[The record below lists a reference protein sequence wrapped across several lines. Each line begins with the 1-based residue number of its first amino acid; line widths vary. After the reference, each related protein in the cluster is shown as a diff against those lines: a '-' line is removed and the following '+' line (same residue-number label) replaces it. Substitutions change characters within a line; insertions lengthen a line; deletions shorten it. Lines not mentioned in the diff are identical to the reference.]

1 MSFFIVGKKPYEDF
15 YRSGVVL
22 SGRGYTTLSLLQSAS
37 ALTAVRQSCLM
48 VSPDMSFRRERMSYV
63 SRGISITTPFVG
75 FRGAAVM
82 GGMAVLLRS
91 TAWTEGVV
99 SGA

>member
-1 MSFFIVGKKPYEDF
+1 MSLFIVGKKLYEDF
-15 YRSGVVL
+15 YRSGVVV
-22 SGRGYTTLSLLQSAS
+22 SGQGYTTLSLLQSAR

-48 VSPDMSFRRERMSYV
+48 VSPDMSFRRESVSYV
-63 SRGISITTPFVG
+63 SRGISMTTPFVAL
-75 FRGAAVM
+75 RGVAVM
-82 GGMAVLLRS
+82 GGMAVLLMS

>member
-1 MSFFIVGKKPYEDF
+1 MSLFIVGKKLYEDF
-15 YRSGVVL
+15 YRSGAVL
-22 SGRGYTTLSLLQSAS
+22 SGRSYTTLSLLQSAS

-48 VSPDMSFRRERMSYV
+48 VSPDMSFRRESMSYV
-63 SRGISITTPFVG
+63 SRGISMTTPFVDL
-75 FRGAAVM
+75 RGTAVM
-82 GGMAVLLRS
+82 GGMAVLLMS

>member
-1 MSFFIVGKKPYEDF
+1 MYSQCYM
-15 YRSGVVL
+15 
-22 SGRGYTTLSLLQSAS
+22 TLSLLQSAR

-63 SRGISITTPFVG
+63 SRGISMTTPFVG

-82 GGMAVLLRS
+82 GGMADLLRS
-91 TAWTEGVV
+91 TDWTEGVA

>member
-1 MSFFIVGKKPYEDF
+1 MSLFIEGKKHYEGF
-15 YRSGVVL
+15 YRSGAVMF
-22 SGRGYTTLSLLQSAS
+22 GQGCMTLSLLQSAR

-63 SRGISITTPFVG
+63 SRGISMTTPLVDL
-75 FRGAAVM
+75 RGVAVM
-82 GGMAVLLRS
+82 GGMAVLSMS
-91 TAWTEGVV
+91 TAWVDEVV

>member
-1 MSFFIVGKKPYEDF
+1 MSLFIVGKKPYEDF

-22 SGRGYTTLSLLQSAS
+22 YSQGYITLSLLQSAS

-48 VSPDMSFRRERMSYV
+48 VSPDMSFRRESMSYV
-63 SRGISITTPFVG
+63 SRGISMTTPFVAL
-75 FRGAAVM
+75 RGVAVM
-82 GGMAVLLRS
+82 GGMAVLLMS

>member
-1 MSFFIVGKKPYEDF
+1 MRIFIVGKKHYEDF

-22 SGRGYTTLSLLQSAS
+22 SGRIYTTLSLLQSAR

-48 VSPDMSFRRERMSYV
+48 VSPDMSFRRESMSYV
-63 SRGISITTPFVG
+63 SRGISMTTPFVDL
-75 FRGAAVM
+75 RGTAVM

-99 SGA
+99 SGT

>member
-1 MSFFIVGKKPYEDF
+1 MRIFVVGKKHYESF
-15 YRSGVVL
+15 YHPGVVL

-48 VSPDMSFRRERMSYV
+48 VSPDMSFRRESMSYV
-63 SRGISITTPFVG
+63 SRGISMTTPFVG
-75 FRGAAVM
+75 LRGDAVM
-82 GGMAVLLRS
+82 GGMAVLLMS
-91 TAWTEGVV
+91 TAWADGVV

>member
-1 MSFFIVGKKPYEDF
+1 MSLFIVGKKLYEGF

-22 SGRGYTTLSLLQSAS
+22 YGQDCTTLSLLQSAS

-63 SRGISITTPFVG
+63 SRGISMTTPFVDL
-75 FRGAAVM
+75 RGTAVM
-82 GGMAVLLRS
+82 GGMAVLLMS